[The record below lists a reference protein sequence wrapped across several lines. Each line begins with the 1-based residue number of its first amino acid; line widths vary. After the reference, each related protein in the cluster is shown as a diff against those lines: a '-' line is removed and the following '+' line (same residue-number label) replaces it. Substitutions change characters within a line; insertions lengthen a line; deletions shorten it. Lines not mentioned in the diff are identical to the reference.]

1 MYIIFLATNQPINK
15 HSERRRILHIQ
26 LDKRTR
32 IFKQM
37 EYKVDTPEDG
47 SLEFR
52 ISLSPAALNG
62 KQYFKTE
69 HGMK

>member
-1 MYIIFLATNQPINK
+1 
-15 HSERRRILHIQ
+15 
-26 LDKRTR
+26 
-32 IFKQM
+32 M